1 MARSFSFCDKRGHN
15 TIECWYKNKHLKEI
29 SREDGKLK
37 KKYNLPPSTSSSKN
51 RVTIHAEKRNKS
63 RSRSPTPYKN
73 ENPGSTG
80 SKTKQSTPPIN
91 SRTYGKKSPPRP
103 LLQDIGAGGEIIDLT
118 NKSKTKS
125 TPQKSFSKCEECLR
139 WNRRMSETLA
149 YQEIT
154 RNENKKIIKE
164 LKEINMELNE
174 KLNKT
179 IQERD
184 SFKKLYEINAN

>member
-1 MARSFSFCDKRGHN
+1 MARKCSFCDKRGNN
-15 TIECWYKNKHLKEI
+15 TIECLYKNKHLEEI

-37 KKYNLPPSTSSSKN
+37 KKYKLPTLTSSYKN
-51 RVTIHAEKRNKS
+51 RLTIQDEKRN
-63 RSRSPTPYKN
+63 RSRRRSLSPYKN
-73 ENPGSTG
+73 ENSRSTG
-80 SKTKQSTPPIN
+80 TKPKQSTTSIN

-125 TPQKSFSKCEECLR
+125 TPQKLFSNCEECLR

-164 LKEINMELNE
+164 LKEINM
-174 KLNKT
+174 
-179 IQERD
+179 
-184 SFKKLYEINAN
+184 

>member
-1 MARSFSFCDKRGHN
+1 MARWCSICDKRGHN
-15 TIECWYKNKHLKEI
+15 TYECWFKNRHLKEVSI
-29 SREDGKLK
+29 KDGKLK
-37 KKYNLPPSTSSSKN
+37 KKYSLPFSNSTSRNNNDLQPSKTKN
-51 RVTIHAEKRNKS
+51 RS
-63 RSRSPTPYKN
+63 RSRSTSP
-73 ENPGSTG
+73 
-80 SKTKQSTPPIN
+80 SKHISSKSKDFI
-91 SRTYGKKSPPRP
+91 KKSPPRP
-103 LLQDIGAGGEIIDLT
+103 LLQDIGAEGEIIDLT

-174 KLNKT
+174 KFNKA